1 MFIDSILEDVAR
13 RIDGTLWLCDGL
25 TPTQTLELTEIVDGA
40 LSNTRRKFQD
50 ATIEANDK

>member
-13 RIDGTLWLCDGL
+13 RIDDTLWLCDGL

-40 LSNTRRKFQD
+40 LSNTRRKFQG